1 MKASGKVQDE
11 GAFERLSNRELLTR
25 SSVCGRAP
33 NYFIS
38 WGTRYYYCIPL
49 MGYDWFSIS
58 ESGELDPSNVE
69 TFFAKRP
76 VIQEIQAS
84 SIFGLVDR
92 YKHVV
97 GETLLGEIDVMQE
110 SIRFA
115 GCSVCLRLFKEGI
128 LQEINQSLIDNSCL

>member
-1 MKASGKVQDE
+1 
-11 GAFERLSNRELLTR
+11 
-25 SSVCGRAP
+25 
-33 NYFIS
+33 
-38 WGTRYYYCIPL
+38 

-69 TFFAKRP
+69 AFFAKRP